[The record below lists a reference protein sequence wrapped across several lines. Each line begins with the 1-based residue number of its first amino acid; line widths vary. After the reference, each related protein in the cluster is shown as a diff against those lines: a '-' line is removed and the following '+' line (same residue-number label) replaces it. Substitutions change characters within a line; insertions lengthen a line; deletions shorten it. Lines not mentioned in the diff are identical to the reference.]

1 MTRSVLC
8 RAGVLRVQGGLD
20 EDQEG
25 EGAAFDTLDRAGLRR
40 FHLDHVGVAMGD
52 GIVMPPCARERER
65 GQVSAGRSRGGARVQ
80 REAEGA
86 EGWTW
91 STSRSSMGTIVI
103 YARNVFDQMAE

>member
-1 MTRSVLC
+1 MV
-8 RAGVLRVQGGLD
+8 
-20 EDQEG
+20 
-25 EGAAFDTLDRAGLRR
+25 DTLGYALDRWMHELTVGWQSGLG
-40 FHLDHVGVAMGD
+40 LTMLACAM
-52 GIVMPPCARERER
+52 ERER

-103 YARNVFDQMAE
+103 YARNVFDTMAARNLFSNFGKLKIG